1 MIGSHTSSTN
11 PYPTKSEIQA
21 HDQVHTPGDVQVLKQ
36 WKAEHYTSKWSTF
49 DDKEKILSLAWLAKQ
64 LVPGVNIT
72 DGEKWMTELGGEK
85 SPRIVMDKNHPSI
98 ISTLHEVGHV
108 LFGVSEHSACA
119 YSVKLFA
126 EVFPNEFNDLIWKG
140 HMLRKA

>member
-1 MIGSHTSSTN
+1 MIGSPTSSTN
-11 PYPTKSEIQA
+11 PYPTKDEILA
-21 HDQVHTPGDVQVLKQ
+21 HNQVHTDGDVNVLTM
-36 WKAEHYTSKWSTF
+36 WKAEHYTKKWAGM
-49 DDKEKILSLAWLAKQ
+49 DNKEKILSLAWLAKT

-72 DGEKWMTELGGEK
+72 DGEAWKTELSGEQ

-98 ISTLHEVGHV
+98 ISALHEVGHV

-126 EVFPNEFNDLIWKG
+126 EVFPKEYADLIWKG
-140 HMLRKA
+140 HLLKKG